1 MTDVRPHSLRWRL
14 VRRLVVL
21 QAAMLVLL
29 VLFVVVALWGA
40 GFLLSLES
48 EDDTIDALRDA
59 IFRDADGEIVVRD
72 TPAVAKQREEFSQF
86 LVRDQRPGRT
96 FCFTRRGAWGICKNW
111 RRPR

>member
-40 GFLLSLES
+40 GFLLSLE
-48 EDDTIDALRDA
+48 
-59 IFRDADGEIVVRD
+59 F
-72 TPAVAKQREEFSQF
+72 
-86 LVRDQRPGRT
+86 GRRHDR
-96 FCFTRRGAWGICKNW
+96 CAA
-111 RRPR
+111 